1 MRSRSSERRRL
12 SLHSKTEG
20 WTSSTDLRA
29 GVRWSQEISDA
40 LRHAEIGIVCVT
52 ASNHQ
57 EPWLLFESG
66 ALANSLKRTFVCP
79 YLIQT
84 RSSELSGPLTQFQ
97 PKMANRDG
105 TWDLVSTIN
114 DALGLDAVPKD
125 RLERNFDRNWP
136 SLEAKL
142 QSLPQVHVP
151 VQRPQQEMMEQI
163 LKEVGSIRRALSPR
177 SKSSKGLVR
186 TTHAE
191 QVDRVLRLIERTGRV
206 EATRA
211 AAMRQRLGGMAPPI
225 LASVYELLREWTA
238 TNESVSV
245 SDAEFSTMMT
255 KIGAP
260 LPFDETSAPAAVTQE
275 QR

>member
-1 MRSRSSERRRL
+1 
-12 SLHSKTEG
+12 
-20 WTSSTDLRA
+20 
-29 GVRWSQEISDA
+29 
-40 LRHAEIGIVCVT
+40 
-52 ASNHQ
+52 
-57 EPWLLFESG
+57 
-66 ALANSLKRTFVCP
+66 
-79 YLIQT
+79 
-84 RSSELSGPLTQFQ
+84 
-97 PKMANRDG
+97 
-105 TWDLVSTIN
+105 
-114 DALGLDAVPKD
+114 
-125 RLERNFDRNWP
+125 
-136 SLEAKL
+136 
-142 QSLPQVHVP
+142 
-151 VQRPQQEMMEQI
+151 MMEQI